1 MTQDRTTTIEQY
13 SGLPSC
19 PICGETLVA
28 QLARRRKSG
37 QPFVMLK
44 CSREP
49 RHYRAFIN
57 DKAYVAEVLERLE
70 AGGQSRKG
78 DQA

>member
-1 MTQDRTTTIEQY
+1 MAR
-13 SGLPSC
+13 
-19 PICGETLVA
+19 
-28 QLARRRKSG
+28 LARGRKSG

-44 CSREP
+44 CRREA

-57 DKAYVAEVLERLE
+57 DKAYVAQVLERLE

-78 DQA
+78 DQP

>member
-19 PICGETLVA
+19 PVCGKALAV
-28 QLARRRKSG
+28 QLARGRKSG

-44 CSREP
+44 CSREG
-49 RHYRAFIN
+49 RHYRAFIH
-57 DKAYVAEVLERLE
+57 DKAYVGQVLERLE
-70 AGGQSRKG
+70 SGGQSQEG

>member
-1 MTQDRTTTIEQY
+1 MTSAGFPTIHQY
-13 SGLPSC
+13 SGMPSC

-28 QLARRRKSG
+28 SLARGKKSG
-37 QPFVMLK
+37 QPFIMLK
-44 CSREP
+44 CRREG

-70 AGGQSRKG
+70 AAGENREGGP
-78 DQA
+78 A

>member
-1 MTQDRTTTIEQY
+1 M
-13 SGLPSC
+13 
-19 PICGETLVA
+19 A

-70 AGGQSRKG
+70 AGGQSQKG